1 MVQQY
6 LTHNRFNR
14 SLWTTVSGPMGAI
27 DTVRPRGTG
36 RGAERSPSRRA
47 PPQVVIYAGLSVSGS
62 PGPPPASGIEH
73 GININRCVNTKTK
86 LD

>member
-6 LTHNRFNR
+6 LTHKRFKR
-14 SLWTTVSGPMGAI
+14 YLWNNVSGAMGGI
-27 DTVRPRGTG
+27 EKVLTRWTG

-86 LD
+86 FE